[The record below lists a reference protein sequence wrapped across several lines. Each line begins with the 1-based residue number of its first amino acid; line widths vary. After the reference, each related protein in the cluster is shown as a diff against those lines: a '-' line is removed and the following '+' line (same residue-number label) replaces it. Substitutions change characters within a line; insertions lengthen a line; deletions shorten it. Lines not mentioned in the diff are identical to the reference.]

1 MKNLVTLYKED
12 GDFREAAIDY
22 AADLIGTTS
31 YDFAREWL
39 EMGCEGDSSSEKPV
53 SERVG
58 SLEDEN
64 TSLKSMLDKAH
75 EVIAVKDEVIFALTD
90 EVKGLREQIAT
101 ASKVLAYEREA

>member
-1 MKNLVTLYKED
+1 MKNLVTLYKQD
-12 GDFREAAIDY
+12 GDFRETAIDY

-39 EMGCEGDSSSEKPV
+39 EMGCEGDSGSEGPA

-64 TSLKSMLDKAH
+64 ASLKSMLDKAH
-75 EVIAVKDEVIFALTD
+75 EAIAVKDQAISALTD
-90 EVKGLREQIAT
+90 EVKGLREQIST
-101 ASKVLAYEREA
+101 AAKALAYERDE

>member
-39 EMGCEGDSSSEKPV
+39 EMGANDTLAPENDVKFVSSAFNDDCAK
-53 SERVG
+53 
-58 SLEDEN
+58 
-64 TSLKSMLDKAH
+64 LKKQLDKAF
-75 EVIAVKDEVIFALTD
+75 ESIKMKDSVIFTLTD
-90 EVKGLREQIAT
+90 EVNSLRGQIAT
-101 ASKVLAYEREA
+101 AAKALAYERDE

>member
-1 MKNLVTLYKED
+1 MRNLDMLYHED

-39 EMGCEGDSSSEKPV
+39 EMGSGVDSGKKNPIKEK
-53 SERVG
+53 VG

-64 TSLKSMLDKAH
+64 ESLKAMLDKAH
-75 EVIAVKDEVIFALTD
+75 KAIMAKDEIIFVLTD
-90 EVKGLREQIAT
+90 EVEGLREQIST
-101 ASKVLAYEREA
+101 AAKALAYERDE